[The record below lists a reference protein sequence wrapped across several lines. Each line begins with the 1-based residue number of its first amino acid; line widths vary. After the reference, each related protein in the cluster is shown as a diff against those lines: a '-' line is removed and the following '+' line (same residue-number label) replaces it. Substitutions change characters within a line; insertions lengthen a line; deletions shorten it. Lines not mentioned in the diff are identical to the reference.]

1 MKTLTEVKQL
11 SKKLRKDEGYRE
23 SWKAN
28 IAMAF
33 KDSWNQY
40 SKKKRK
46 TVMNKLDRH
55 IIANEAA
62 EYFLTLLCLP
72 TEKKIHRG

>member
-1 MKTLTEVKQL
+1 MKTLDAVKHL
-11 SKKLRKDEGYRE
+11 IKVLKKDEGYRE
-23 SWKAN
+23 SWKAS

-33 KDSWNQY
+33 KDSWDWY

-55 IIANEAA
+55 IISNEAA

-72 TEKKIHRG
+72 NEKENKHG